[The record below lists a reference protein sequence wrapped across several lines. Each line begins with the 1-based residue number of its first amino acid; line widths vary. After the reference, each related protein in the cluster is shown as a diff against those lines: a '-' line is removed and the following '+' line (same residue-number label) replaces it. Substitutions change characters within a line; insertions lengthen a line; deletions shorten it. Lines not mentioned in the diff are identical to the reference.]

1 MKLATQIIGIIA
13 LILMAGFLNA
23 CNNES
28 KQSRCID
35 AGGKFVLNTTDS
47 SRSMCIMEN

>member
-1 MKLATQIIGIIA
+1 MKLATQIIGVIA
-13 LILMAGFLNA
+13 LILMPVFLNA

-28 KQSRCID
+28 KERMCIE
-35 AGGKFVLNTTDS
+35 AGGKFVLNTSDS